1 MPLQLPNLDDRT
13 YDDLMQEA
21 LGLLPTYGEDWT
33 NYNPSDPGITLIE
46 MFAYLTEILIYR
58 LDRVTDANKQAFLNL
73 ITGVKRE
80 QILNSQMLND
90 EIRSAVLNLRQSDRA
105 VTSADFERWALSVEG
120 VARSKCLPRRNLV
133 SENPLAP
140 EDRPGAVS
148 MIIVPRSTTPL
159 ADLIPKVVTVLEPRR
174 LLTTKIHV
182 VGPRFAKFRVQVKLH
197 LRPDAEEG
205 KVKERANEA
214 LEAMFDPA
222 PRNAPGWPFGR
233 DIYVSEIYELL
244 DRVEGVDFVKPRFQ
258 GSQRLPEVEP
268 VSELEAY
275 RRQLNR
281 SNELVALKLDPS
293 ELAEY
298 QSQPTD
304 IEVVRPTR
312 QSLSE
317 QVRGGPV

>member
-21 LGLLPTYGEDWT
+21 LGLLPTYGTDWT

-73 ITGVKRE
+73 ITGVKRDE
-80 QILNSQMLND
+80 VLDSQTLND
-90 EIRSAVLNLRQSDRA
+90 EIRSAILKLRQSDRA
-105 VTSADFERWALSVEG
+105 VTSADFERWALNVEG
-120 VARSKCLPRRNLV
+120 IARVKCLPRRNLV
-133 SENPLAP
+133 SENPRVP
-140 EDRPGAVS
+140 EDRPGSVS
-148 MIIVPRSTTPL
+148 VIIVPRSTTPL
-159 ADLIPKVVTVLEPRR
+159 AELIQAVVDILRPRS
-174 LLTTKIHV
+174 LLTTKVHV

-197 LRPDAEEG
+197 LRPDAEES
-205 KVKERANEA
+205 KVKERAIAA
-214 LEAMFDPA
+214 LEAMFA
-222 PRNAPGWPFGR
+222 PTPENAPGWPFGR

-258 GSQRLPEVEP
+258 GNQRLPEVVP
-268 VSELEAY
+268 SNDLEGY
-275 RRQLNR
+275 RRQINR
-281 SNELVALKLDPS
+281 NNELVALKLDAS
-293 ELAEY
+293 ELVQY
-298 QSQPTD
+298 QSQPSD